1 MVSLRSTTGY
11 RLQSLRDQDGA
22 ATSEHH
28 FADVN
33 KMVPAGH
40 PPEGAGIHL
49 KPGSLNNPTRELETR
64 IAENVGK
71 LLEA

>member
-22 ATSEHH
+22 AASEHH

-33 KMVPAGH
+33 KMVPASH